1 MLANGVNACIAN
13 ELQRKANEAGTL
25 CTVTPTPT
33 PYPNSTLGVTL
44 HYDDI
49 AHAEKLEFMLE
60 QVFATGDD
68 ACVHWSRTKQDVRV
82 TWSTTEDLS
91 RAVHA
96 LPDADGIV
104 DGVEVKWVAQV
115 GFVEEWMGG
124 VWVGVGGVGG
134 VV

>member
-1 MLANGVNACIAN
+1 M
-13 ELQRKANEAGTL
+13 
-25 CTVTPTPT
+25 
-33 PYPNSTLGVTL
+33 
-44 HYDDI
+44 HYDNDTL
-49 AHAEKLEFMLE
+49 AEKFEFMLE
-60 QVFATGDD
+60 HVFATGDAAD
-68 ACVHWSRTKQDVRV
+68 NDIKSKDNTTAVHWSRTRQDVRV

-104 DGVEVKWVAQV
+104 DGVEVDWVAPV

-124 VWVGVGGVGG
+124 VWVWVGGVGG